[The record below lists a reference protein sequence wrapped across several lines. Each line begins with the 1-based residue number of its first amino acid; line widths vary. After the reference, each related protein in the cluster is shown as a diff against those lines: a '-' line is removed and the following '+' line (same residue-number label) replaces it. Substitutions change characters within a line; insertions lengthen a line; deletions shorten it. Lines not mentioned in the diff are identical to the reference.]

1 MLNYSLYQESPPK
14 KNCKSLDI
22 CPKQPYPTYLYPLVW
37 TKFSLDINFSAYPTY
52 LSNQFGHFGIRVCSW
67 RRCQKHPDRGVPSF
81 LWGYR
86 AFSVSLGGVFTI
98 YKSLRGVRD
107 HFKNFQGRF
116 WNFAYFY
123 KYGHQYLTYLP
134 QFFLSKLFFRKKV
147 WLGNTLPT
155 YGLDI
160 CPNFCSFFLEGSP
173 QSFYRTKDRKNFDL
187 QVQGLLCQRW
197 TKIE

>member
-1 MLNYSLYQESPPK
+1 MSKVALPYLPIPPGMDK
-14 KNCKSLDI
+14 VQFGHKFFCL
-22 CPKQPYPTYLYPLVW
+22 PYLPIQLVW
-37 TKFSLDINFSAYPTY
+37 TFWNQSLLLEKVSKTSRQGGSLIFMGVQGLFSIF
-52 LSNQFGHFGIRVCSW
+52 R
-67 RRCQKHPDRGVPSF
+67 
-81 LWGYR
+81 
-86 AFSVSLGGVFTI
+86 GGVFTI

-160 CPNFCSFFLEGSP
+160 CPNFCSFFFG
-173 QSFYRTKDRKNFDL
+173 
-187 QVQGLLCQRW
+187 GLSLA
-197 TKIE
+197 KVA

>member
-1 MLNYSLYQESPPK
+1 MRLGEPSKK

-67 RRCQKHPDRGVPSF
+67 RMCQKHPDRGVPSF

-134 QFFLSKLFFRKKV
+134 QFFLSKLFRCV
-147 WLGNTLPT
+147 SSSITLNFT
-155 YGLDI
+155 DLLTDLQTLSSVQTFTILYGLQG
-160 CPNFCSFFLEGSP
+160 F
-173 QSFYRTKDRKNFDL
+173 RDL
-187 QVQGLLCQRW
+187 G
-197 TKIE
+197 I

>member
-1 MLNYSLYQESPPK
+1 MLPPIHSVRKNSPSGKGLTKQQTDPRTSQQTNLGKGLEK

-22 CPKQPYPTYLYPLVW
+22 CPKWPYPTYLYPLVW

-160 CPNFCSFFLEGSP
+160 CPNFCSFF
-173 QSFYRTKDRKNFDL
+173 F
-187 QVQGLLCQRW
+187 
-197 TKIE
+197 

>member
-1 MLNYSLYQESPPK
+1 MPLSKVIIWIRRALQK

-52 LSNQFGHFGIRVCSW
+52 LSNKFGHFGIRVCSW

-160 CPNFCSFFLEGSP
+160 CPNFCSFFWKALLRGQSVVDLEKVSYP
-173 QSFYRTKDRKNFDL
+173 CITYIQK
-187 QVQGLLCQRW
+187 
-197 TKIE
+197 